1 MFRRL
6 SNHPSRCSSFERFP
20 NFCCIEISRLVALM
34 NISLSYCPSS
44 VNQHREYDHWRGARD
59 LDPDKLPF
67 KDSETRENREN
78 IIADVLLYERVKLE
92 ITFYLWVIIYRLLS
106 SIGMKELSP
115 PALNLKRLVKETVPG
130 EPILIVI
137 SPGADP
143 SQVSLHFGN
152 QLVLIKT
159 LCYALKKRWSLLMQ
173 EKNTVSC
180 CHNFF
185 FRFLYLHLQ
194 SLITCSIANFNGLIL
209 WARES

>member
-67 KDSETRENREN
+67 KDSETRKNREN

-106 SIGMKELSP
+106 YIGMKELSP

-159 LCYALKKRWSLLMQ
+159 LCYALKKGDHCWCRRKTLLVVA
-173 EKNTVSC
+173 TIV
-180 CHNFF
+180 FF
-185 FRFLYLHLQ
+185 AFCTY
-194 SLITCSIANFNGLIL
+194 IYKA
-209 WARES
+209 

>member
-6 SNHPSRCSSFERFP
+6 FNHPSRCSFFERFP
-20 NFCCIEISRLVALM
+20 NFCCIEISRLVVLM

-44 VNQHREYDHWRGARD
+44 VNQHKEYAHWRGARD
-59 LDPDKLPF
+59 LDLDELPF
-67 KDSETRENREN
+67 KDSETRKNREN
-78 IIADVLLYERVKLE
+78 IIADVLLYERVELE
-92 ITFYLWVIIYRLLS
+92 LTFYLWIIIYRLLS

-152 QLVLIKT
+152 QLVLLKT
-159 LCYALKKRWSLLMQ
+159 LCCALKKWWSLLMP

-180 CHNFF
+180 CHNFLHSFSF
-185 FRFLYLHLQ
+185 FVPTFTKLK
-194 SLITCSIANFNGLIL
+194 NFFY
-209 WARES
+209 REL

>member
-6 SNHPSRCSSFERFP
+6 FNHPSRCSYFERFP
-20 NFCCIEISRLVALM
+20 NFCCIEIFRLVVLM

-67 KDSETRENREN
+67 KDSETRKNREN

-92 ITFYLWVIIYRLLS
+92 ITFYLWVIICRLLS

-159 LCYALKKRWSLLMQ
+159 LCYALKKWWSLLMQ

-185 FRFLYLHLQ
+185 FFVFCTY
-194 SLITCSIANFNGLIL
+194 IYKA
-209 WARES
+209 